1 MSTQARAPTCNSPA
15 DMSSYDLQGKTVIVT
30 GGAQG
35 IGFGTCEA
43 LARRGANVVIVD
55 LDQPRCDAAVDQLGI
70 ENSAGFAADVTD
82 PGAMQRVVSQTVER
96 FGKVDVI
103 IANAGIANRGQT
115 FRMMPTETF
124 ERVLNVDLYGVI
136 HTVRAALP
144 QIVENK
150 GHVVVVSS
158 VYAFVNG
165 VGSTPYA
172 IAKAGVEQF
181 GRALR
186 AELEPHGAS
195 ASVAYFGFIDTQ
207 MVHDA
212 LDNDPQAEKIR
223 KLVPLPL
230 RKRLKPAQ
238 AGEGI
243 VVGIEKRAPR
253 IIHPKR
259 WAFVSTFRGVLNPL
273 LDRAMRSN
281 KLSRELVRDL
291 DARN

>member
-1 MSTQARAPTCNSPA
+1 MG
-15 DMSSYDLQGKTVIVT
+15 SYDLTGKTAIVT

-43 LARRGANVVIVD
+43 LAARGADVVIVD
-55 LDQPRCDAAVDQLGI
+55 LDQPRCDAAIDRLGL
-70 ENSAGFAADVTD
+70 ENAAGFAADVTD
-82 PGAMQRVVSQTVER
+82 PAAMQRVVSQTVER

-103 IANAGIANRGQT
+103 VANAGIANRGQT
-115 FRMMPTETF
+115 FRTMPTETF
-124 ERVLNVDLYGVI
+124 ERVLDVDLYGVI
-136 HTVRAALP
+136 HSVRAALP
-144 QIVENK
+144 QIVENQ

-165 VGSTPYA
+165 IGSTPYA

-207 MVHDA
+207 MVHNA
-212 LDNDPQAEKIR
+212 LDNDPQSDLFF
-223 KLVPLPL
+223 KLIPRPL

-243 VVGIEKRAPR
+243 VTGIENRAPR
-253 IIHPKR
+253 IIHPRR
-259 WAFVSTFRGVLNPL
+259 WVLMSTFRGVLNPL
-273 LDRAMRSN
+273 ADRAMAAN
-281 KLSRELVRDL
+281 KQSRKLVRELDSRS
-291 DARN
+291 